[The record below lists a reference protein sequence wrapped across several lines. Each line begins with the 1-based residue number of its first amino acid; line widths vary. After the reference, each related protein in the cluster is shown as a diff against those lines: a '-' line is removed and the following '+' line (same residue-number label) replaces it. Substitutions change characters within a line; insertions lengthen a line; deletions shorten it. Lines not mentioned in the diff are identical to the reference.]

1 MEYENSHTPIAPSIL
16 YWGTPVVL
24 LSTENP
30 DGTANLAPMSSAFWL
45 GWRGMLG
52 LGAGSQTARN
62 LRRTGECVLNLPS
75 DEQADAVDR
84 LALTTGNACMSAGKS
99 ARGYRYQPDKF
110 GVAQLTPAP
119 SDTVAPPRIAE
130 CPVAMEATLATTHP
144 IADDNEQERGAIV
157 AFEVVVRR
165 VWVHDEIRDTERADH
180 VDPDAWR
187 PLIMSFQQLYRLGP
201 RARSSRLATIP
212 EQSYRDSEYVPVAT

>member
-1 MEYENSHTPIAPSIL
+1 MEYENSHTQMAPSIL

-45 GWRGMLG
+45 GRRGVLG

-84 LALTTGNACMSAGKS
+84 LALTTGNPCVSAVR
-99 ARGYRYQPDKF
+99 ATRGYRYEPDKF
-110 GVAQLTPAP
+110 GTARLTPLP
-119 SDTVAPPRIAE
+119 SETVTPPRVAE
-130 CPVAMEATLATTHP
+130 CPVAMEATLAAAHP
-144 IADDNEQERGAIV
+144 VAADNDRESGKIV
-157 AFEVVVRR
+157 AFEVLVRR
-165 VWVHDEIRDTERADH
+165 VWVHDEIRAADRADH

-212 EQSYRDSEYVPVAT
+212 EHLYRDSEYVPVTT

>member
-1 MEYENSHTPIAPSIL
+1 MKHEPIAPSIL

-45 GWRGMLG
+45 GRRGMLG

-62 LRRTGECVLNLPS
+62 LLRTGECVLNLPS

-84 LALTTGNACMSAGKS
+84 LALTTGNPCVSAAKV
-99 ARGYRYQPDKF
+99 ARGYRYRPDKF
-110 GVAQLTPAP
+110 GVAQLTPVP
-119 SDTVAPPRIAE
+119 SQTVAPPRVAE
-130 CPVAMEATLATTHP
+130 CPVAMEATLAATHP
-144 IADDNEQERGAIV
+144 IADDNDQERGRV
-157 AFEVVVRR
+157 LAFEVQVRR
-165 VWVHDEIRDTERADH
+165 VFVHHDIRHPGAPDH

-212 EQSYRDSEYVPVAT
+212 ERLYRDSEYVPVA